1 MEGSHLSV
9 QPEQNSERQTPSK
22 VAFESSPSQTGASNV
37 QLAATN
43 ALPTQESAAETSST
57 ESVSQSMG
65 ALACRKSPV
74 ASESRSGKDGSGEQ
88 EAPMQGMVEGNVRES
103 KASSVTSGRALSGRS
118 KDKNK
123 KSTKPQSSK
132 QAAAA
137 SATGVSSAKLG
148 KGNVRPEA
156 KSTARDLHTSQ
167 LERVREERGN
177 LSCCSCVRQC
187 LSQEIVIRPKTH
199 VKNRQL

>member
-137 SATGVSSAKLG
+137 SAIGAELG

-156 KSTARDLHTSQ
+156 KSSARDLHTSQ

-177 LSCCSCVRQC
+177 LSCRSCLRQC